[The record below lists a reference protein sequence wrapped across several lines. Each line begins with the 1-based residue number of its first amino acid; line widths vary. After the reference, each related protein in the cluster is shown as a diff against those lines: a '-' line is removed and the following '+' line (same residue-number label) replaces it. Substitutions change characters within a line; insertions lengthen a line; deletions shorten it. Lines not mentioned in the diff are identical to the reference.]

1 MIRRIRAVLNPSFGS
16 YFKITWASIAASTS
30 WMQARLYYGDKDR
43 AWFQSEPGPTTDLQ
57 NRLEKAVEERWE
69 KYLREGVQETPD
81 LSFSTPSW
89 AGTSSRLQYSVGQPE
104 PRHPTEAESI
114 PPRFSRHDHKTQE
127 EQEATSR
134 YRTPAEDDA
143 TPGTEVHQTIDEEL
157 GAKDVTTIGEDWFTP
172 PESEVAAAVNNLLKL
187 AATPMDVDSPLEERS
202 YQFFNGEEAEAFG
215 PYQGPGSP
223 VTAEENHVLDTP
235 GGFSRAPGDGRPPSG
250 SPAGPSGRRITGRTN
265 EGQE

>member
-1 MIRRIRAVLNPSFGS
+1 M
-16 YFKITWASIAASTS
+16 
-30 WMQARLYYGDKDR
+30 
-43 AWFQSEPGPTTDLQ
+43 TDLQ

-69 KYLREGVQETPD
+69 RYLREGEQETPD
-81 LSFSTPSW
+81 LSFSIPSW

-114 PPRFSRHDHKTQE
+114 PPGFTRHDRKTNE

-134 YRTPAEDDA
+134 YRTPAEDNA

-157 GAKDVTTIGEDWFTP
+157 GAENVTTIGEDWFAP

-187 AATPMDVDSPLEERS
+187 TATPMDVDPPLEERS
-202 YQFFNGEEAEAFG
+202 YQFFHAEEAEALG
-215 PYQGPGSP
+215 PYQEGPGSP
-223 VTAEENHVLDTP
+223 VTAEENRVLDTP

-250 SPAGPSGRRITGRTN
+250 CATGLSGRRITGRTK
-265 EGQE
+265 E